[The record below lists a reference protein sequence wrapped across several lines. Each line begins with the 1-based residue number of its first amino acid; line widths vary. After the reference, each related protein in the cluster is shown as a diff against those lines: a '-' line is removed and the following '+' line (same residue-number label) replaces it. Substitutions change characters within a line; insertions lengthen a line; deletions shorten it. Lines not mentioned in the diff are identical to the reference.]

1 MSRAKLLAV
10 LFLALTVIS
19 GPALAQVATP
29 TTPPLISP
37 GPNDQ
42 INPDANISWPPPVY
56 VVRGTV
62 EVRGSAN
69 LPNMTN
75 YFIEFRALGAD
86 MAEPPD
92 TQPWFPV
99 SLPTNNSISNDV
111 LASWDTT
118 TADDGVY
125 ELRLTVN
132 LASGEPIQSTV
143 RPVRVENN
151 PPPFVVVPTAVPP
164 TVAAPPTAAP
174 TIPPPATIAPPPTI
188 APTLDNTP
196 RATVNVVNG
205 NVRSGDSTLYNVIL
219 TVSNGTVLPIVG
231 VSSNGTNWLLV
242 DLPNGG
248 RGWIA
253 PSIVQISGN
262 TGSLPRISPPP
273 PPFTPTFTPIP
284 ATAVPPT
291 PATAANLVAGLIRLS
306 VNPPQCKQT
315 FTVNVD
321 IANLGTQ
328 DTTNSGTFLIQ
339 DISDGNEIAR
349 AFGPI
354 GPIQAG
360 KTVRSPDIP
369 ITVSSKHN
377 DTHTLKITL
386 NVENTIPET
395 NTGDNVSQV
404 QYKLGGDC

>member
-1 MSRAKLLAV
+1 M
-10 LFLALTVIS
+10 FLALTVIS
-19 GPALAQVATP
+19 GPALAQTATP

-37 GPNDQ
+37 GPSDE
-42 INPDANISWPPPVY
+42 INPDANITWPPPVY
-56 VVRGTV
+56 VVRGSV
-62 EVRGSAN
+62 DVRGSAN

-75 YFIEFRALGAD
+75 YFIEYRELGAD

-99 SLPTNNSISNDV
+99 SLPTSNSVSDDV

-132 LASGEPIQSTV
+132 LASGEPIQETV
-143 RPVRVENN
+143 RPIRVENN
-151 PPPFVVVPTAVPP
+151 PPPFVATTVAP
-164 TVAAPPTAAP
+164 TVEAPTAAP
-174 TIPPPATIAPPPTI
+174 TIPPPPTIAPQPTV
-188 APTLDNTP
+188 APTLDNSP
-196 RATVNVVNG
+196 RATVNVPNG
-205 NVRSGDSTLYNVIL
+205 NVRSGDTTAYSVIL

-231 VSSNGTNWLLV
+231 ISTTGSNWLLV

-262 TGSLPRISPPP
+262 TSALPRIAPPP
-273 PPFTPTFTPIP
+273 PPITNTPTPPPFT
-284 ATAVPPT
+284 ATPLPSAT
-291 PATAANLVAGLIRLS
+291 PATAANLVAGIIRLS
-306 VNPPQCKQT
+306 ANPPQCKTT

-321 IANLGTQ
+321 MANLGTQ

-339 DISDGNEIAR
+339 DIADGNEIAR
-349 AFGPI
+349 AYGPVP
-354 GPIQAG
+354 PIKSGQ
-360 KTVRSPDIP
+360 TVKSADIP

-377 DTHTLKITL
+377 DTHTIRITL

-395 NTGDNVSQV
+395 NTGDDVNSIT
-404 QYKLGGDC
+404 YRLGGDCG